1 MMATD
6 GGTPAC
12 VLWFAAG
19 PTIQSTVASPTDTSF
34 WERFRDF
41 PVRTE
46 RVKPMLPKSWRWF
59 DVFRERIEACVA
71 LLERTE
77 AARRARAL
85 FHVSPAVRRRQKRK
99 RQMQALRAQGV

>member
-1 MMATD
+1 M
-6 GGTPAC
+6 G
-12 VLWFAAG
+12 FASIIY
-19 PTIQSTVASPTDTSF
+19 TTFSNLSTAAWPFELTYGIVVPQRLT
-34 WERFRDF
+34 
-41 PVRTE
+41 
-46 RVKPMLPKSWRWF
+46 PMLPKSWRWF

-71 LLERTE
+71 LLERAE

>member
-1 MMATD
+1 MMAID
-6 GGTPAC
+6 GGTPAYIF
-12 VLWFAAG
+12 WPAG
-19 PTIQSTVASPTDTSF
+19 STAPTTVASPTGSPF
-34 WERFRDF
+34 WEHFRDF
-41 PVRTE
+41 PVHAE
-46 RVKPMLPKSWRWF
+46 RVTPMLPKSWRWF

>member
-1 MMATD
+1 MMAID
-6 GGTPAC
+6 GGTPAYI
-12 VLWFAAG
+12 VWHAG
-19 PTIQSTVASPTDTSF
+19 STASTTVASPTDSSF
-34 WERFRDF
+34 WEHFRDF

-46 RVKPMLPKSWRWF
+46 RVTPMLPKSWRWF

-71 LLERTE
+71 LLERAE